1 MIYENHFALNQR
13 PFSIAPNPQF
23 LFARDQYQEAL
34 AALEFGMLHR
44 GGFVLLTGEVGTGK
58 TTLCKHLLNNVPQ
71 NTELALVLH
80 PQLDR
85 LSLLQL
91 ICREFD
97 VTCDGDETEFD
108 LIEKLTE
115 FLLGVYAKG
124 GYSVLV
130 VDEAQ
135 HLERD
140 VLELVRLLTNL
151 ETDEDKLLQIIL
163 LGQPELQQRL
173 NQYDLRQLNQR
184 FTARFHLKSLS
195 VKQTAGY
202 VQHRMKVAGGQ
213 KVFSALSLLV
223 LQKLSGGIPRL
234 INVIADR
241 CLMGAYAHNRQTVG
255 VYTVIQ
261 AAKEVLPKKQ
271 KKWFGVMPLVAS
283 LLICFFVLYGTNNS
297 LISDVTSFMKSQQAG
312 AFQYDCQQ
320 QEGCWQGL
328 LPSELLEVSEG
339 EFYYRAGQDWLAL
352 KSSDIHSELYKNNI
366 NQNALLK
373 VRTKWNLPFSH
384 KILVKPF
391 GKGEAVAWARSVLS
405 DYVVAVD
412 DSDWSNW
419 QMIKPKQAVSPEFY
433 DGALQQ
439 KVRAFQSQFSLT
451 VDGVLG
457 QQTLKALSL
466 YEGVQSQSLQAQGGF

>member
-1 MIYENHFALNQR
+1 MIYENHFALSQR

-71 NTELALVLH
+71 DTELALVLH

-91 ICREFD
+91 ICREFG
-97 VTCDGDETEFD
+97 VTCEGCESEFD

-130 VDEAQ
+130 IDEAQ
-135 HLERD
+135 HLDRD

-184 FTARFHLKSLS
+184 FTARFHLKALT

-202 VQHRMKVAGGQ
+202 IQHRMSVAGGQ
-213 KVFSALSLLV
+213 KVFSVLSLVV
-223 LQKLSGGIPRL
+223 LQKYSGGIPRL

-255 VYTVIQ
+255 VLTVIQ
-261 AAKEVLPKKQ
+261 AAKEVLPQKKQ
-271 KKWFGVMPLVAS
+271 WSAFLPAAVLTLVLGFVFYGGMFAPIKTWFSKEQVGV
-283 LLICFFVLYGTNNS
+283 
-297 LISDVTSFMKSQQAG
+297 
-312 AFQYDCQQ
+312 FQEQCLTQDK
-320 QEGCWQGL
+320 CWQGL
-328 LPSELLEVSEG
+328 LPSMLLVQSHGDFLHKKGRSWQALDSAESV
-339 EFYYRAGQDWLAL
+339 GQT
-352 KSSDIHSELYKNNI
+352 SG
-366 NQNALLK
+366 NQLLQ
-373 VRTKWNLPFSH
+373 VRTMWALPFSRAT
-384 KILVKPF
+384 LVKPF
-391 GKGEAVAWARSVLS
+391 DQGEPVLWVRSVLS
-405 DYVVAVD
+405 NYVLSVD
-412 DSDWSNW
+412 ESDWSNW
-419 QMIKPKQAVSPEFY
+419 QMIKPEQTLSPEFY
-433 DGALQQ
+433 DSSLQQ
-439 KVRAFQSQFSLT
+439 KVRAFQSQFNLT

-457 QQTLKALSL
+457 QQTLMALSL
-466 YEGVQSQSLQAQGGF
+466 YEEAQSGRLQVQGGL

>member
-1 MIYENHFALNQR
+1 MIYENHFALTQR

-58 TTLCKHLLNNVPQ
+58 TTLCKHLLNDVPQ

-91 ICREFD
+91 ICREFGVACED
-97 VTCDGDETEFD
+97 DESEFD

-135 HLERD
+135 HLDRD

-184 FTARFHLKSLS
+184 FTARFHLNALTT
-195 VKQTAGY
+195 KQTAGY
-202 VQHRMKVAGGQ
+202 IQHRMSVAGGQ
-213 KVFSALSLLV
+213 KVFTALSLFV
-223 LQKLSGGIPRL
+223 LQKYSGGIPRL

-255 VYTVIQ
+255 VLTVMQ
-261 AAKEVLPKKQ
+261 AAKEVLPRKNKQ
-271 KKWFGVMPLVAS
+271 WSALMPLAVLTLVLGFAFYSGLFSHVKTWLGNEQVA
-283 LLICFFVLYGTNNS
+283 
-297 LISDVTSFMKSQQAG
+297 
-312 AFQYDCQQ
+312 AFQEQCLS
-320 QEGCWQGL
+320 QEKCWQGL
-328 LPSELLEVSEG
+328 LPSTLLGQSQGDFLYKQGRYWQVLSGADSLGQISNGELL
-339 EFYYRAGQDWLAL
+339 Q
-352 KSSDIHSELYKNNI
+352 
-366 NQNALLK
+366 
-373 VRTKWNLPFSH
+373 VRTMWGLPFSRSTL
-384 KILVKPF
+384 IKPF
-391 GKGEAVAWARSVLS
+391 GQGESVLWVRSVLS
-405 DYVVAVD
+405 DYVLSVD
-412 DSDWSNW
+412 ESDWSNW
-419 QMIKPKQAVSPEFY
+419 QMIKPKQAVSAEFY
-433 DGALQQ
+433 DSSLQQ
-439 KVRAFQSQFSLT
+439 KVRAFQSQFNLT

-457 QQTLKALSL
+457 QQTLMALSL
-466 YEGVQSQSLQAQGGF
+466 YEKTQSKHLHVQGRL